1 MANTIYNIA
10 RAFSFGAFWR
20 ENEVLQMHHDRTL
33 KRYMKKRMLL
43 QLDFPILSITIASFS
58 KKTQIYTSQS
68 SSLILVLFE
77 SDK

>member
-43 QLDFPILSITIASFS
+43 QLDFPILSMTI
-58 KKTQIYTSQS
+58 KKSILVTES
-68 SSLILVLFE
+68 SALILVLFE